1 MAKQYVKS
9 LFAILLFPALANATE
24 ELGWAV
30 EGRFYSGEESATSVT
45 LAVELW
51 QLKWRVGG
59 YVPFNTFKQEREYF
73 ESDIDF
79 GVAKE
84 FKITKGL
91 NFSLGVGTL
100 GNNLYSDYSLLYQLN
115 QNNFL
120 KTGYRFHADGNFVN
134 RNEIYIGLSY
144 YFNSQPQIELEP
156 TVVKDVQEVV
166 IESAEKEQ
174 VKKEELYNFQES
186 AVVNFK
192 FNDTVMVNTKPL
204 ELLLSNLMKE
214 PKEWSMVIV
223 GHTDNAGSK
232 KINQKISEQ
241 RANSVAN
248 YFIENGVSVKK
259 MKIIGKGESEPIT
272 SNDTKLGREKN
283 RRAHVNVK

>member
-1 MAKQYVKS
+1 MKS

-24 ELGWAV
+24 EFGWAV

-91 NFSLGVGTL
+91 DFSLGVGAL

-156 TVVKDVQEVV
+156 IVVKDVQEVV
-166 IESAEKEQ
+166 IEPVEKEQ
-174 VKKEELYNFQES
+174 VKKEGLYNFQES

-192 FNDTVMVNTKPL
+192 FNDTVMVDTKPL

-241 RANSVAN
+241 RAHSVAN
-248 YFIENGVSVKK
+248 YFIENGVSVIK
-259 MKIIGKGESEPIT
+259 MKIIGKGESDPIT
-272 SNDTKLGREKN
+272 NNDTKLGREKN
-283 RRAHVNVK
+283 RRAHVNIK